1 MSPRG
6 SNFQA
11 FHSHDTRSTPLAL
24 LSIRTRPTR
33 NLSSRT
39 LSRSEER
46 KTQPVLFPSAINW
59 IARLYRKPTRDISW
73 RTKMNDVQH
82 LPVSVQF
89 FFFLIQLCVENY
101 LGKLRGVVAKFVTF
115 SRFLRLSLRGKLF
128 RKIVADVSTVILR
141 KITMY
146 LINNR

>member
-46 KTQPVLFPSAINW
+46 KSLSFFLALSIELRDSTENRRGIFRGERRWTTFNI
-59 IARLYRKPTRDISW
+59 YRWVFNFIFYFF
-73 RTKMNDVQH
+73 
-82 LPVSVQF
+82 LIF
-89 FFFLIQLCVENY
+89 FFFNSA
-101 LGKLRGVVAKFVTF
+101 LR
-115 SRFLRLSLRGKLF
+115 RKLF
-128 RKIVADVSTVILR
+128 GKIARCRCEVCHILSFSSFIFAR
-141 KITMY
+141 EIISENCSRCIY
-146 LINNR
+146 CDS